1 MSCPRGMKEIIPHG
15 GTKNRNIQIYNI
27 LKYVAYVLN
36 ASHLPAI
43 DPDDMNQSTL
53 KTIINEFD
61 WEPLWERY
69 GD

>member
-1 MSCPRGMKEIIPHG
+1 MKEIIPHG
-15 GTKNRNIQIYNI
+15 GAKNRNIRIYNI

-36 ASHLPAI
+36 ASHLSAI
-43 DPDDMNQSTL
+43 EPDDMDQSTL